1 MSYFTGNGS
10 DTGLLNRSKRS
21 YMSVASFETA
31 FFTYTVAMNTTTF
44 VNTGTLT
51 TVSGATAA
59 NCPKGRVLRE
69 NGKKLF
75 PDANPG
81 ITRYMVGVYDAI
93 TGFSGFIDPNGPIF
107 TMYNSDKPSYLADT
121 VGPDGRSAARAPPVY
136 TDGTIEAASTIKA
149 GTGGFI
155 VPVTVGLGAIATTI
169 SSCLQPGFNWVGPPA
184 AAAIGICLPS
194 TATALPG
201 TTVVVKNNTTQ
212 TLSVFPNPA
221 TASINS
227 GTGVTNALAPGVER
241 NLTTGTGATFFLLS
255 TNSWYVEQAAA

>member
-10 DTGLLNRSKRS
+10 DTGSLNRSKRS
-21 YMSVASFETA
+21 YMSVAAFDTS
-31 FFTYTVAMNTTTF
+31 FFTYTVAMNTTTY

-51 TVSGATAA
+51 TVSSATAA

-81 ITRYMVGVYDAI
+81 ITKFLVGVYDSI
-93 TGFSGFIDPNGPIF
+93 TGFSGFIDPNAPVF
-107 TMYNSDKPSYLADT
+107 VMYNSDKPTYLADT
-121 VGPDGRSAARAPPVY
+121 VGPDGRTAAKAPPVF

-155 VPVTVGLGAIATTI
+155 FPVSIGVGAIATAV
-169 SSCLQPGFNWVGPPA
+169 SSCVQPGFNWVGTA

-194 TATALPG
+194 TATAFAG
-201 TTVVVKNNTTQ
+201 TNVIIKNNSGQALT
-212 TLSVFPNPA
+212 VYPNPA
-221 TASINS
+221 TACINS
-227 GTGVTNALAPGVER
+227 PALVAGAPLS
-241 NLTTGTGATFFLLS
+241 LTSAQGASFYLLS

>member
-10 DTGLLNRSKRS
+10 DTGSLNRSKRS
-21 YMSVASFETA
+21 YMSVAAFDTS
-31 FFTYTVAMNTTTF
+31 FFTYTVAMNTTTY

-81 ITRYMVGVYDAI
+81 ITKFLVGVYDSI
-93 TGFSGFIDPNGPIF
+93 TGFSGFIDPNGPVF
-107 TMYNSDKPSYLADT
+107 TMYNSDKPTYLADS
-121 VGPDGRSAARAPPVY
+121 VGPDGRTAAKAPPVF

-155 VPVTVGLGAIATTI
+155 FPVSIGVGAIATAV
-169 SSCLQPGFNWVGPPA
+169 SSCVQPGFNWVGTA
-184 AAAIGICLPS
+184 TAAIGICLPS
-194 TATALPG
+194 TATAFAG
-201 TTVVVKNNTTQ
+201 TNVIIKNNSGQALT
-212 TLSVFPNPA
+212 VYPNPA
-221 TASINS
+221 TACINS
-227 GTGVTNALAPGVER
+227 PALVAGAPLS
-241 NLTTGTGATFFLLS
+241 LTSAQGASFYLLS

>member
-10 DTGLLNRSKRS
+10 DTGSLNRSKRS
-21 YMSVASFETA
+21 YMSVAAFDTS
-31 FFTYTVAMNTTTF
+31 FFTYTVAMNTTTY

-81 ITRYMVGVYDAI
+81 ITKFLVGVYDSI
-93 TGFSGFIDPNGPIF
+93 TGFSGFIDPNGPVF
-107 TMYNSDKPSYLADT
+107 TMYNSDKPTYLADT
-121 VGPDGRSAARAPPVY
+121 VGPDGRTAAKAPPVF

-155 VPVTVGLGAIATTI
+155 FPVSIGVGAIATAV
-169 SSCLQPGFNWVGPPA
+169 SSCVQPGFNWVGTA

-194 TATALPG
+194 TATAFPG
-201 TTVVVKNNTTQ
+201 TNVIIKNNSGQALT
-212 TLSVFPNPA
+212 VYPNPA
-221 TASINS
+221 TACINS
-227 GTGVTNALAPGVER
+227 PALVAGAPLS
-241 NLTTGTGATFFLLS
+241 LTSAQGASFYLLS

>member
-10 DTGLLNRSKRS
+10 DTGSLNRSKRS
-21 YMSVASFETA
+21 YLSVASFETA
-31 FFTYTVAMNTTTF
+31 FFTYTVEMNTTTY

-51 TVSGATAA
+51 TVSGATAG

-81 ITRYMVGVYDAI
+81 ITKFLVGVYDSI
-93 TGFSGFIDPNGPIF
+93 TGFSGFIDPNGPVF
-107 TMYNSDKPSYLADT
+107 TMYNSDKPTYLADT
-121 VGPDGRSAARAPPVY
+121 VGPDGRTAAKAPPVF

-155 VPVTVGLGAIATTI
+155 VPVTVGAGAIVTAVST
-169 SSCLQPGFNWVGPPA
+169 SLAAGFNWVGPTGA
-184 AAAIGICLPS
+184 VSGICLPS
-194 TATALPG
+194 TFTAFAGTAAT
-201 TTVVVKNNTTQ
+201 VKNFTGFA
-212 TLSVFPNPA
+212 LSVFPVPA
-221 TASINS
+221 TANINS
-227 GTGVTNALAPGVER
+227 GTGVTNALTAGQPAVLGS
-241 NLTTGTGATFFLLS
+241 GTGATFFLLS

>member
-1 MSYFTGNGS
+1 MSHFVGNGS

-21 YMSVASFETA
+21 YMSVAAFDTA

-75 PDANPG
+75 PAANPG
-81 ITRYMVGVYDAI
+81 ITIYMVGVYDAI
-93 TGFSGFIDPNGPIF
+93 TGLTGFIDPNGSVF

-149 GTGGFI
+149 GAGGFI
-155 VPVTVGLGAIATTI
+155 VPVTVGTGAVVTAVST
-169 SSCLQPGFNWVGPPA
+169 SAAAGFTWVGPTA
-184 AAAIGICLPS
+184 AAVGICLPS
-194 TATALPG
+194 TFTSFPG
-201 TTVVVKNNTTQ
+201 TTATVKNYTGFA
-212 TLSVFPNPA
+212 LSVFPNPA
-221 TASINS
+221 TAQINS
-227 GTGVTNALAPGVER
+227 GTGVTGALVAGQPAI
-241 NLTTGTGATFFLLS
+241 LASGTGATFFLLS
-255 TNSWYVEQAAA
+255 TNSWYVEQVAA

>member
-10 DTGLLNRSKRS
+10 DTGSLNRSKRS
-21 YMSVASFETA
+21 YMSVAAFDTS
-31 FFTYTVAMNTTTF
+31 FFTYTVAMNTTTY

-81 ITRYMVGVYDAI
+81 ITKFLVGVYDSI
-93 TGFSGFIDPNGPIF
+93 TGFSGFIDPNGPVF
-107 TMYNSDKPSYLADT
+107 TMYNSDKPTYLADS
-121 VGPDGRSAARAPPVY
+121 VGPDGRTAAKAPPVF

-155 VPVTVGLGAIATTI
+155 FPVSIGVGAIATAV
-169 SSCLQPGFNWVGPPA
+169 SSCVQPGFNWVGTA

-194 TATALPG
+194 TATAFAG
-201 TTVVVKNNTTQ
+201 TNVIIKNNSGQALT
-212 TLSVFPNPA
+212 VYPNPA
-221 TASINS
+221 NACINS
-227 GTGVTNALAPGVER
+227 PALVAGAPLS
-241 NLTTGTGATFFLLS
+241 LTSAQGASFYLLS

>member
-10 DTGLLNRSKRS
+10 DTGSLNRSKRS
-21 YMSVASFETA
+21 YMSVAAFDTS
-31 FFTYTVAMNTTTF
+31 FFTYTVAMNTTTY

-51 TVSGATAA
+51 TVSGATAG

-81 ITRYMVGVYDAI
+81 ITKFLVGVYDSI
-93 TGFSGFIDPNGPIF
+93 TGFSGFIDPNGPVF
-107 TMYNSDKPSYLADT
+107 TMYNSDKPTYLADT
-121 VGPDGRSAARAPPVY
+121 VGPDGRTAAKAPPVF

-155 VPVTVGLGAIATTI
+155 FPVSIGVGAIATAV
-169 SSCLQPGFNWVGPPA
+169 SSCVQPGFNWVGTA

-194 TATALPG
+194 TATAFAG
-201 TTVVVKNNTTQ
+201 TNVIIKNNSGQALT
-212 TLSVFPNPA
+212 VYPNPA
-221 TASINS
+221 TACINS
-227 GTGVTNALAPGVER
+227 PALAAGAPLS
-241 NLTTGTGATFFLLS
+241 LTSAQGASFYLLS

>member
-10 DTGLLNRSKRS
+10 DTGIPNRSKRS

-59 NCPKGRVLRE
+59 NCPRGRVLRE
-69 NGKKLF
+69 NGTKLF

-81 ITRYMVGVYDAI
+81 ITKFLVGVFDANSGL
-93 TGFSGFIDPNGPIF
+93 TGFIDPNGPIF
-107 TMYNSDKPSYLADT
+107 TVYNTDKPDYIADT
-121 VGPDGRSAARAPPVY
+121 VGPDGLRAAKAPPVF

-155 VPVTVGLGAIATTI
+155 VPVSVGVGAIAGTVST
-169 SSCLQPGFNWVGPPA
+169 SVAAGFNWVGPTA
-184 AAAIGICLPS
+184 AAVGICLPS
-194 TATALPG
+194 TATAFAG
-201 TTVVVKNNTTQ
+201 TNVVVKNYTGF

-221 TASINS
+221 TANINS
-227 GTGVTNALAPGVER
+227 GTGVTGALVAGLPSL
-241 NLTTGTGATFFLLS
+241 LTTGTGATFFLLS
-255 TNSWYVEQAAA
+255 TNSWYVEQVAA

>member
-10 DTGLLNRSKRS
+10 DTGSLNRSKRS
-21 YMSVASFETA
+21 YMSVAAFDTS
-31 FFTYTVAMNTTTF
+31 FFTYTVAMNTTTY

-51 TVSGATAA
+51 TVSGATAG

-81 ITRYMVGVYDAI
+81 ITKFLVGVYDSI
-93 TGFSGFIDPNGPIF
+93 TGFSGFIDPNGPVF
-107 TMYNSDKPSYLADT
+107 TMYNSDKPTYLADT
-121 VGPDGRSAARAPPVY
+121 VGPDGRTAAKAPPVF

-155 VPVTVGLGAIATTI
+155 FPVSIGVGAIATAV
-169 SSCLQPGFNWVGPPA
+169 SSCVQPGFNWVGTA

-194 TATALPG
+194 TATAFAG
-201 TTVVVKNNTTQ
+201 TNVIIKNNSGQALT
-212 TLSVFPNPA
+212 VYPNPA
-221 TASINS
+221 TACINS
-227 GTGVTNALAPGVER
+227 PALVAGAPLS
-241 NLTTGTGATFFLLS
+241 LTSAQGASFYLLS

>member
-10 DTGLLNRSKRS
+10 DTGSLNRSKRS
-21 YMSVASFETA
+21 YMSVAAFDTS
-31 FFTYTVAMNTTTF
+31 FFTYTVAMNTTTY

-51 TVSGATAA
+51 TVSGATAG

-81 ITRYMVGVYDAI
+81 ITKFLVGVYDSI
-93 TGFSGFIDPNGPIF
+93 TGFSGFIDPNGPVF
-107 TMYNSDKPSYLADT
+107 TMYNSDKPTYLADS
-121 VGPDGRSAARAPPVY
+121 VGPDGRTAAKAPPVF

-155 VPVTVGLGAIATTI
+155 FPVSIGVGAIATAV
-169 SSCLQPGFNWVGPPA
+169 SSCVQPGFNWVGTA

-194 TATALPG
+194 TATAFAG
-201 TTVVVKNNTTQ
+201 TNVIIKNNSGQALT
-212 TLSVFPNPA
+212 VYPNPA
-221 TASINS
+221 TACINS
-227 GTGVTNALAPGVER
+227 PALVAGAPLS
-241 NLTTGTGATFFLLS
+241 LTSAQGASFYLLS

>member
-10 DTGLLNRSKRS
+10 DTGSLNRSKRS
-21 YMSVASFETA
+21 YMSVAAFDTS
-31 FFTYTVAMNTTTF
+31 FFTYTVAMNTTTY

-81 ITRYMVGVYDAI
+81 ITRFLVGVYDSI
-93 TGFSGFIDPNGPIF
+93 TGFSGFIDPNGPVF
-107 TMYNSDKPSYLADT
+107 TMYNSDKPTYLADS
-121 VGPDGRSAARAPPVY
+121 VGPDGRTAAKAPPVF

-155 VPVTVGLGAIATTI
+155 FPVSIGAGAIATAV
-169 SSCLQPGFNWVGPPA
+169 SSCVQPGFNWVGTA

-194 TATALPG
+194 TATAFAG
-201 TTVVVKNNTTQ
+201 TNVIIKNNSGQALT
-212 TLSVFPNPA
+212 VYPNPA
-221 TASINS
+221 TACINS
-227 GTGVTNALAPGVER
+227 PALVAGAPLS
-241 NLTTGTGATFFLLS
+241 LTSAQGASFYLLS

>member
-21 YMSVASFETA
+21 YMSVAAFDSA
-31 FFTYTVAMNTTTF
+31 FFTYTVSMNPTTF

-51 TVSGATAA
+51 TVSGATTTT
-59 NCPKGRVLRE
+59 CPKGRVLRE

-81 ITRYMVGVYDAI
+81 ITKYMVGVYDSI
-93 TGFSGFIDPNGPIF
+93 TGLTGFIDPNGPIF

-121 VGPDGRSAARAPPVY
+121 VGPDGRSAQRAPPVY

-155 VPVTVGLGAIATTI
+155 VPVTTQQLVAGTVST
-169 SSCLQPGFNWVGPPA
+169 SLQAGFNWIGPA
-184 AAAIGICLPS
+184 AGAASVPLPS
-194 TATALPG
+194 TATAFPG
-201 TTVVVKNNTTQ
+201 TTVILKNFTGAS
-212 TLSVFPNPA
+212 LSVFPNPTA
-221 TASINS
+221 TATINGGAAGAAVTLGS
-227 GTGVTNALAPGVER
+227 GTGVT
-241 NLTTGTGATFFLLS
+241 FYLLS
-255 TNSWYVEQAAA
+255 TNSWYVEQVAA

>member
-10 DTGLLNRSKRS
+10 DTGSLNRSKRS
-21 YMSVASFETA
+21 YMSVAAFDTA
-31 FFTYTVAMNTTTF
+31 FFTYTVAMNTTTY

-51 TVSGATAA
+51 TVSSATAA

-81 ITRYMVGVYDAI
+81 ITKFLVGVYDSI
-93 TGFSGFIDPNGPIF
+93 TGFSGFIDPNAPVF
-107 TMYNSDKPSYLADT
+107 TMYNSDKPTYLADT
-121 VGPDGRSAARAPPVY
+121 VGPDGRTAAKAPPVF

-155 VPVTVGLGAIATTI
+155 FPVSIGVGAIATAV
-169 SSCLQPGFNWVGPPA
+169 SSCVQPGFNWVGTA

-194 TATALPG
+194 TATAFAG
-201 TTVVVKNNTTQ
+201 TNVIIKNNSGQALT
-212 TLSVFPNPA
+212 VYPNPA
-221 TASINS
+221 TACINS
-227 GTGVTNALAPGVER
+227 PALVAGAPLS
-241 NLTTGTGATFFLLS
+241 LTSAQGASFYLLS

>member
-21 YMSVASFETA
+21 YMSVAAFDSA

-51 TVSGATAA
+51 TVSGATPTT
-59 NCPKGRVLRE
+59 CPKGRVLRE

-81 ITRYMVGVYDAI
+81 ITKYMVGVFDSI
-93 TGFSGFIDPNGPIF
+93 TGLTGFIDPNGPIF
-107 TMYNSDKPSYLADT
+107 TMYNSDKPTYLGDT
-121 VGPDGRSAARAPPVY
+121 VGPDGRSAERAPPVY

-149 GTGGFI
+149 GAGGFI
-155 VPVTVGLGAIATTI
+155 VPVTTGVGAVAAAVST
-169 SSCLQPGFNWVGPPA
+169 SVAAGFTWVGPTSA
-184 AAAIGICLPS
+184 AAGICLPS
-194 TATALPG
+194 TFTAFPG
-201 TTVVVKNNTTQ
+201 TTSIVKNYTGFA
-212 TLSVFPNPA
+212 LSVYPNPA
-221 TASINS
+221 TANINS
-227 GTGVTNALAPGVER
+227 GTGVTNALVAGQPTLLG
-241 NLTTGTGATFFLLS
+241 NGTGATFYLLS

>member
-10 DTGLLNRSKRS
+10 DTGSLNRSKRS
-21 YMSVASFETA
+21 YMSVAAFDTA
-31 FFTYTVAMNTTTF
+31 FFTYTVAMNTTTY

-51 TVSGATAA
+51 TVSGATAG

-81 ITRYMVGVYDAI
+81 ITKFLVGVYDSI
-93 TGFSGFIDPNGPIF
+93 TGFSGFIDPNGPVF
-107 TMYNSDKPSYLADT
+107 TMYNSDKPTYLADS
-121 VGPDGRSAARAPPVY
+121 VGPDGRTAAKAPPVF

-155 VPVTVGLGAIATTI
+155 FPVSIGVGAIATAV
-169 SSCLQPGFNWVGPPA
+169 SSCVQPGFNWVGTA

-194 TATALPG
+194 TATAFAG
-201 TTVVVKNNTTQ
+201 TNVIIKNNSGQALT
-212 TLSVFPNPA
+212 VYPNPA
-221 TASINS
+221 TACINS
-227 GTGVTNALAPGVER
+227 PALVAGAPLS
-241 NLTTGTGATFFLLS
+241 LTSAQGASFYLLS

>member
-10 DTGLLNRSKRS
+10 DTGSLNRSKRS
-21 YMSVASFETA
+21 YMSVAAFDTS
-31 FFTYTVAMNTTTF
+31 FFTYTVAMNTTTY

-81 ITRYMVGVYDAI
+81 ITKFLVGVYDSI
-93 TGFSGFIDPNGPIF
+93 TGFSGFIDPNGPVF
-107 TMYNSDKPSYLADT
+107 TMYNSDKPTYLADT
-121 VGPDGRSAARAPPVY
+121 VGPDGRTAARAPPVY

-155 VPVTVGLGAIATTI
+155 FPVSIGVGAIATAV
-169 SSCLQPGFNWVGPPA
+169 SSCVQPGFNWVGTA

-194 TATALPG
+194 TATAFAG
-201 TTVVVKNNTTQ
+201 TNVIIKNNSGQALT
-212 TLSVFPNPA
+212 VYPNPA
-221 TASINS
+221 TACINS
-227 GTGVTNALAPGVER
+227 PALAA
-241 NLTTGTGATFFLLS
+241 GAPLSLPSAQGASFYLLS

>member
-10 DTGLLNRSKRS
+10 DTGSLNRSKRS
-21 YMSVASFETA
+21 YLSVASFETA
-31 FFTYTVAMNTTTF
+31 FFTYTVAMNTTTY

-81 ITRYMVGVYDAI
+81 ITNYMVGVYDSI
-93 TGFSGFIDPNGPIF
+93 TGFSGFIDPNGPVF
-107 TMYNSDKPSYLADT
+107 TMYNSDKPTYLADT
-121 VGPDGRSAARAPPVY
+121 VGPDGRTAAKAPPVF

-155 VPVTVGLGAIATTI
+155 VPVTVGAGAVALAVST
-169 SSCLQPGFNWVGPPA
+169 SLAAGFNWVGPA
-184 AAAIGICLPS
+184 AAVSGICLPS
-194 TATALPG
+194 TFTAFAGTAAT
-201 TTVVVKNNTTQ
+201 VKNFTGFA
-212 TLSVFPNPA
+212 LSVFPNPA
-221 TASINS
+221 TANINS
-227 GTGVTNALAPGVER
+227 GTGVTNALVAGQPAVLGS
-241 NLTTGTGATFFLLS
+241 GTGATFFLLS
-255 TNSWYVEQAAA
+255 TNSWYVEQVAA

>member
-10 DTGLLNRSKRS
+10 DTGSLNRSKRS
-21 YMSVASFETA
+21 YMSVAAFDTS
-31 FFTYTVAMNTTTF
+31 FFTYTVAMNTTTY

-51 TVSGATAA
+51 TVSGATAG

-81 ITRYMVGVYDAI
+81 ITKFLVGVYDSI
-93 TGFSGFIDPNGPIF
+93 TGFSGFIDPNGPVF
-107 TMYNSDKPSYLADT
+107 TMYNSDKPTYLADS
-121 VGPDGRSAARAPPVY
+121 VGPDGRTAAKAPPVF

-155 VPVTVGLGAIATTI
+155 FPVSIGVGAIATAV
-169 SSCLQPGFNWVGPPA
+169 SSCVQPGFNWVGTA

-194 TATALPG
+194 TATAFAG
-201 TTVVVKNNTTQ
+201 TNVIIKNNSGQALT
-212 TLSVFPNPA
+212 VYPNPA
-221 TASINS
+221 TACINS
-227 GTGVTNALAPGVER
+227 PALVAGAPLS
-241 NLTTGTGATFFLLS
+241 LTSAQGASFYLLS
-255 TNSWYVEQAAA
+255 TNSWYVEQVAA

>member
-10 DTGLLNRSKRS
+10 DTGSLNRSKRS
-21 YMSVASFETA
+21 YMSVAAFDTA
-31 FFTYTVAMNTTTF
+31 FFTYTVAMNTTTY

-51 TVSGATAA
+51 TVSSATAA

-81 ITRYMVGVYDAI
+81 ITKFLVGVYDSI
-93 TGFSGFIDPNGPIF
+93 TGFSGFIDPNASVF
-107 TMYNSDKPSYLADT
+107 TMYNSDKPTYLADT
-121 VGPDGRSAARAPPVY
+121 VGPDGRAAAKAPPVF

-155 VPVTVGLGAIATTI
+155 FPVSIGVGAIATAV
-169 SSCLQPGFNWVGPPA
+169 SSCVQPGFNWVGTA

-194 TATALPG
+194 TATAFAG
-201 TTVVVKNNTTQ
+201 TNVIIKNNSGQALT
-212 TLSVFPNPA
+212 VYPNPA
-221 TASINS
+221 TACINS
-227 GTGVTNALAPGVER
+227 PALVAGAPLS
-241 NLTTGTGATFFLLS
+241 LTSAQGASFYLLS

>member
-10 DTGLLNRSKRS
+10 DTGSLNRSKRS
-21 YMSVASFETA
+21 YMSVAAFDTS
-31 FFTYTVAMNTTTF
+31 FFTYTVAMNTTTY

-51 TVSGATAA
+51 TVSSATAA

-81 ITRYMVGVYDAI
+81 ITKFLVGVYDSI
-93 TGFSGFIDPNGPIF
+93 TGFSGFIDPNGPVF
-107 TMYNSDKPSYLADT
+107 TMYNSDKPTYLADT
-121 VGPDGRSAARAPPVY
+121 VGPDGRTAAKAPPVF

-155 VPVTVGLGAIATTI
+155 FPVSIGVGAIATAV
-169 SSCLQPGFNWVGPPA
+169 SSCVQPGFNWVGTA

-194 TATALPG
+194 TATAFAG
-201 TTVVVKNNTTQ
+201 TNVIIKNNSGQALT
-212 TLSVFPNPA
+212 VYPNPA
-221 TASINS
+221 TACINS
-227 GTGVTNALAPGVER
+227 PALVAGAPLS
-241 NLTTGTGATFFLLS
+241 LTSAQGASFYLLS

>member
-10 DTGLLNRSKRS
+10 DTGSLNRSKRS
-21 YMSVASFETA
+21 YMSVAAFDTS
-31 FFTYTVAMNTTTF
+31 FFTYTVAMNTTTY

-81 ITRYMVGVYDAI
+81 ITKFLVGVYDSI
-93 TGFSGFIDPNGPIF
+93 TGFSGFIDPNGPVF
-107 TMYNSDKPSYLADT
+107 TMYNSDKPTYLADT
-121 VGPDGRSAARAPPVY
+121 VGPDGRTAARAPPVY

-155 VPVTVGLGAIATTI
+155 FPVSIGVGAIATAV
-169 SSCLQPGFNWVGPPA
+169 SSCVQPGFNWVGTA

-194 TATALPG
+194 TATAFAG
-201 TTVVVKNNTTQ
+201 TNVIIKNNSGQALT
-212 TLSVFPNPA
+212 VYPNPA
-221 TASINS
+221 TACINS
-227 GTGVTNALAPGVER
+227 PALAAGAPLS
-241 NLTTGTGATFFLLS
+241 LTSAQGASFYLLS

>member
-10 DTGLLNRSKRS
+10 DTGSLNRSKRS
-21 YMSVASFETA
+21 YMSVAAFDTS
-31 FFTYTVAMNTTTF
+31 FFTYTVAMNTTTY

-51 TVSGATAA
+51 TVSSATAA

-81 ITRYMVGVYDAI
+81 ITKFLVGVYDSI
-93 TGFSGFIDPNGPIF
+93 TGFSGFIDPNAPVF
-107 TMYNSDKPSYLADT
+107 TMYNSDKPTYLADT
-121 VGPDGRSAARAPPVY
+121 VGPDGRAAAKAPPVF

-155 VPVTVGLGAIATTI
+155 FPVSIGVGAIATAV
-169 SSCLQPGFNWVGPPA
+169 SSCVQPGFNWVGTA

-194 TATALPG
+194 TATAFAG
-201 TTVVVKNNTTQ
+201 TNVIIKNNSGQALT
-212 TLSVFPNPA
+212 VYPNPA
-221 TASINS
+221 TACINS
-227 GTGVTNALAPGVER
+227 PALVAGAPLS
-241 NLTTGTGATFFLLS
+241 LTSAQGASFYLLS

>member
-10 DTGLLNRSKRS
+10 DTGSLNRSKRS
-21 YMSVASFETA
+21 YMSVAAFDTA
-31 FFTYTVAMNTTTF
+31 FFTYTVAMNTTTYE
-44 VNTGTLT
+44 NTGTLT

-81 ITRYMVGVYDAI
+81 ITRFLVGVYDSI
-93 TGFSGFIDPNGPIF
+93 TGFSGFIDPNGPVF
-107 TMYNSDKPSYLADT
+107 TMYNSDKPTYLADS
-121 VGPDGRSAARAPPVY
+121 VGPDGRTAAKAPPVF

-155 VPVTVGLGAIATTI
+155 FPVSIGVGAIALAV
-169 SSCLQPGFNWVGPPA
+169 SSCVQPGFNWVGTA
-184 AAAIGICLPS
+184 TAAIGICLPS
-194 TATALPG
+194 TATAFAG
-201 TTVVVKNNTTQ
+201 TNVIIKNNSGQALT
-212 TLSVFPNPA
+212 VYPNPA
-221 TASINS
+221 TACINS
-227 GTGVTNALAPGVER
+227 PALVAGAPLS
-241 NLTTGTGATFFLLS
+241 LTSAQGASFYLLS

>member
-10 DTGLLNRSKRS
+10 DTGSLNRSKRS
-21 YMSVASFETA
+21 YMSVAAFDTS
-31 FFTYTVAMNTTTF
+31 FFTYTVAMNTTTY

-51 TVSGATAA
+51 TVSSATAA

-81 ITRYMVGVYDAI
+81 ITKFLVGVYDSI
-93 TGFSGFIDPNGPIF
+93 TGFSGFIDPNAPVF
-107 TMYNSDKPSYLADT
+107 TMYNSDKPTYLADT
-121 VGPDGRSAARAPPVY
+121 VGPDGRTAAKAPPVF

-155 VPVTVGLGAIATTI
+155 FPVSIGVGAIATAV
-169 SSCLQPGFNWVGPPA
+169 SSCVQPGFNWVGTA

-194 TATALPG
+194 TATAFAG
-201 TTVVVKNNTTQ
+201 TNVIIKNNSGQALT
-212 TLSVFPNPA
+212 VYPNPA
-221 TASINS
+221 TACINS
-227 GTGVTNALAPGVER
+227 PALVAGAPLS
-241 NLTTGTGATFFLLS
+241 LTSAQGASFYLLS

>member
-81 ITRYMVGVYDAI
+81 ITIYMVGVYDAI

-107 TMYNSDKPSYLADT
+107 TTYNSDKPTYLADT

-149 GTGGFI
+149 GAGGFI
-155 VPVTVGLGAIATTI
+155 VPVTVGVGAVATAVST
-169 SSCLQPGFNWVGPPA
+169 SAAAGFTWVGPATA
-184 AAAIGICLPS
+184 ASGICLPS
-194 TATALPG
+194 TFTAFAG
-201 TTVVVKNNTTQ
+201 TTATVKNYTGF

-221 TASINS
+221 TANINS
-227 GTGVTNALAPGVER
+227 GTGVTGALVAGQPSL
-241 NLTTGTGATFFLLS
+241 LTTGTGATFFLLS
-255 TNSWYVEQAAA
+255 TNSWYVEQVAA

>member
-10 DTGLLNRSKRS
+10 DTGSLNRSKRS
-21 YMSVASFETA
+21 YMSVAAFDTS
-31 FFTYTVAMNTTTF
+31 FFTYTVAMNTTTY

-51 TVSGATAA
+51 TVSGATAG

-81 ITRYMVGVYDAI
+81 ITKFLVGVYDSI
-93 TGFSGFIDPNGPIF
+93 TGFSGFIDPNGPVF
-107 TMYNSDKPSYLADT
+107 TMYNSDKPTYLADT
-121 VGPDGRSAARAPPVY
+121 VGPDGVRAAKAPPVF

-155 VPVTVGLGAIATTI
+155 VPVTVGVGAIATAVST
-169 SSCLQPGFNWVGPPA
+169 SVAPGFNWVGPA
-184 AAAIGICLPS
+184 AAAVGICLPS
-194 TATALPG
+194 TATAFAG
-201 TTVVVKNNTTQ
+201 TNVIVKNYTGQ

-221 TASINS
+221 TANINS
-227 GTGVTNALAPGVER
+227 GTGVTGALVAGLPSL
-241 NLTTGTGATFFLLS
+241 LTTGTGATFFLLS